1 MSLILINCFA
11 FCFAPPFITSSSFK
25 LMLKNRA
32 QAGTK
37 MFRSLTVINMECQNT
52 KSSPDSWVSY
62 HNIFIKFNNTFL
74 ILRWFIDI
82 PQFHNNLL
90 FPNFFPQ
97 KTFLFWLLLA
107 ILKLLFT
114 STHPPTHP
122 SNFYGTDPKLFYLID
137 IKSLFF
143 TGLISTNSTN
153 FQMLFLITSPMQK
166 FNFCNFSDF
175 FLFLK

>member
-1 MSLILINCFA
+1 MTECASSSINKNKFYTLVSPEITLHKYHQMSLILINCFA

-90 FPNFFPQ
+90 FPNFFPK
-97 KTFLFWLLLA
+97 KTFLF
-107 ILKLLFT
+107 
-114 STHPPTHP
+114 
-122 SNFYGTDPKLFYLID
+122 
-137 IKSLFF
+137 
-143 TGLISTNSTN
+143 
-153 FQMLFLITSPMQK
+153 
-166 FNFCNFSDF
+166 
-175 FLFLK
+175 